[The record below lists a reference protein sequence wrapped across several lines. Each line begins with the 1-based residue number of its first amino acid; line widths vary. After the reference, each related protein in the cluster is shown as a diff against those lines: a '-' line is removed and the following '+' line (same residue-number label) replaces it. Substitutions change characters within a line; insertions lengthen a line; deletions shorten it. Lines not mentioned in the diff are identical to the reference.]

1 MFGVSGVV
9 AVKAA
14 TGKGSGE
21 NFSRFSRNFFFFL
34 ANLPGAAATVRRA
47 ERQAAVERFCGV
59 ANRCALAV
67 GLLLVVEFPFACA
80 ALESMRESTAAYC
93 AALAAAEVD
102 AVGDAFAAN
111 GETTL

>member
-1 MFGVSGVV
+1 MNERKQTNETPEDALRDRWETVV
-9 AVKAA
+9 RR
-14 TGKGSGE
+14 S
-21 NFSRFSRNFFFFL
+21 
-34 ANLPGAAATVRRA
+34 AAATVRRA

-102 AVGDAFAAN
+102 PVGDAFAAN